1 MITAD
6 SKDIVWI
13 NDVYDWCLDSVL
25 VKGSDVVSNVIKI
38 ISRNYNFKSDILEGF
53 KNIVFHGKEYK

>member
-25 VKGSDVVSNVIKI
+25 VKGSDVVSKVIKI
-38 ISRNYNFKSDILEGF
+38 ISRNYNLKSDILEGF
-53 KNIVFHGKEYK
+53 KNIVFHGEEYK

>member
-13 NDVYDWCLDSVL
+13 NDVYDWCLDSVPA
-25 VKGSDVVSNVIKI
+25 KGSDDVTNVIKI
-38 ISRNYNFKSDILEGF
+38 VPRN
-53 KNIVFHGKEYK
+53 